1 MICIAEKQET
11 DMVKRSTVAKRAA
24 PAKPKAAAS
33 VRPRVTEPEIPAAQS
48 KAPSEPAAADV
59 IEANQEGQGDG
70 KAQQE
75 GSGADHGAT
84 PKPQPPVEE
93 TGNQAASQDGD
104 EAPNDKPAE
113 HPQTEIE
120 TAIEALCEKHG
131 LEPVEV
137 ACELT
142 EALRCEAEGEKQSSE
157 DLLRSALSKLMP
169 SAEEM
174 DQINID
180 LVVSGLCVLKDGKRL
195 PPSEYLEGLALQ
207 SEQQDQPVDL
217 VDLDVNA
224 VAANTAQAAASELV
238 LQLMPWPMEPGEDGE
253 DDVPV
258 DSWDP
263 ELWINGCCAG
273 PSVDGDLSP
282 HEILAA
288 YSASRPGVVP
298 GDALYR
304 QAHKLGLH
312 DGKVDAFYEL
322 PEALQLAY
330 GIFAKTAWS
339 TARALRRLAAVA
351 AENALPAAGVPEP
364 GRGFST
370 KDEDDPI
377 HQPGERGW
385 R

>member
-93 TGNQAASQDGD
+93 TGGAAAGQGDGEAGENAKNPSELARLAASGTVVIESDG
-104 EAPNDKPAE
+104 A
-113 HPQTEIE
+113 
-120 TAIEALCEKHG
+120 G
-131 LEPVEV
+131 LEAAETEDVEASFV
-137 ACELT
+137 
-142 EALRCEAEGEKQSSE
+142 
-157 DLLRSALSKLMP
+157 
-169 SAEEM
+169 
-174 DQINID
+174 DQ
-180 LVVSGLCVLKDGKRL
+180 
-195 PPSEYLEGLALQ
+195 A
-207 SEQQDQPVDL
+207 VDL
-217 VDLDVNA
+217 IDLDVNA